1 MLKFPNFFFF
11 CACGSSKTAKKA
23 PERCHFFKFFN
34 RSSDLFEFYRSDL
47 QANAKKSEKKFMRV
61 LRRKKKVVSLQSQTN
76 GKVSDWKRVSF
87 GSSLKEWNGCSKQ
100 LEDFF
105 ETQR

>member
-1 MLKFPNFFFF
+1 VVPQKLPKKPLKGVIFSSFSTGVLICLNFI
-11 CACGSSKTAKKA
+11 GVI
-23 PERCHFFKFFN
+23 
-34 RSSDLFEFYRSDL
+34 YR
-47 QANAKKSEKKFMRV
+47 QMRKKSEKKFMRV

-76 GKVSDWKRVSF
+76 GKASDWKRGSF

>member
-11 CACGSSKTAKKA
+11 CACDSSKTAKKA
-23 PERCHFFKFFN
+23 PERRHFFKFFN

-76 GKVSDWKRVSF
+76 GKASDWKRGRLAV
-87 GSSLKEWNGCSKQ
+87 L
-100 LEDFF
+100 
-105 ETQR
+105 